1 MAQALASMRF
11 VWVRRGRRVRRRLAA
26 LVAGAAMAALTV
38 AVAGTA
44 MAADAGSGA
53 QAVTPLRITD
63 VSPNG
68 GSLGVPT
75 DTTLFV
81 DFDTRMDTDTVF
93 QDVKLKKKG
102 ARKAVG
108 VTDVYTFADDTWTGF
123 PHKALQPDTVYQ
135 VIVEGGQDGVR
146 GENGSKLGGV
156 DDPSARFRDGDVV
169 WSFRTAG

>member
-63 VSPNG
+63 VSPDG

-81 DFDTRMDTDTVF
+81 DFDTRMDTDIVF
-93 QDVKLKKKG
+93 QDVKLG
-102 ARKAVG
+102 RARPG
-108 VTDVYTFADDTWTGF
+108 T
-123 PHKALQPDTVYQ
+123 
-135 VIVEGGQDGVR
+135 
-146 GENGSKLGGV
+146 
-156 DDPSARFRDGDVV
+156 ARSSSRP
-169 WSFRTAG
+169 RR